1 MRIHT
6 TIAASANI
14 PAATPMPIPALVP
27 SVIFDMVFVEQILKS
42 GPSQGGLEVKI
53 WIDDDGGT
61 VAFGG

>member
-1 MRIHT
+1 
-6 TIAASANI
+6 
-14 PAATPMPIPALVP
+14 MPIPALVP